1 MRGAGSA
8 LFQDT
13 RQGCDADR
21 LVGATGRPSES
32 PEDPPARRRTGRC
45 GLCGRARLP
54 QRPTMMPAP
63 ALFAGAVSS
72 GRADEGRPGSGTDP
86 RGPEGPIHS
95 AASGGEAQ
103 FSGAGRYHAL
113 ICGRVGNVQTVPTS
127 RADVEHASAPS
138 LGLSAAPPPVAVGRD
153 RPQACR
159 PVRPARAPVHRG
171 ARPPVSR
178 SGCMANC
185 PAQTPDLSAAHT
197 SGL

>member
-13 RQGCDADR
+13 LQGCDADR
-21 LVGATGRPSES
+21 FAGATGRPSES
-32 PEDPPARRRTGRC
+32 PEDPPAPERTGRC
-45 GLCGRARLP
+45 GLYGRARLP

-63 ALFAGAVSS
+63 PLFADAGSS
-72 GRADEGRPGSGTDP
+72 RRGNEGRPGSGTEA
-86 RGPEGPIHS
+86 RGLEGSIHS
-95 AASGGEAQ
+95 AAPGGDAQ

-113 ICGRVGNVQTVPTS
+113 ICGRVGTMQTVPTS
-127 RADVEHASAPS
+127 RADVEHASAPW
-138 LGLSAAPPPVAVGRD
+138 LGFSAAPPPVAVGRD
-153 RPQACR
+153 RPRACR

-178 SGCMANC
+178 SGCTANC
-185 PAQTPDLSAAHT
+185 PVQTPGLSAAHT